1 MIKFDFQSL
10 NKLRKEYFLKE
21 LTESGVSSNPFDQ
34 FEIWFKEIL
43 KSDLK
48 EPNAMIVAT
57 STKDGIPSVRTVLL
71 KEFDESGFVFYT
83 NYKSEKGKELLEN
96 PNAALLFYWGFLE
109 RQIRITGTVEKVSRE
124 KSAEYF
130 HSRPRE
136 SQIGAWA
143 SNQSQIIEGRDYL
156 QNKFREI
163 KSEFEEKEI
172 PLPEYWGGF
181 KVVPE
186 KFEFWQGRESRLHD
200 RICYLKENNTWKIVR
215 LAP

>member
-1 MIKFDFQSL
+1 M
-10 NKLRKEYFLKE
+10 KE
-21 LTESGVSSNPFDQ
+21 LTEPEVNSNPFDQ
-34 FEIWFKEIL
+34 FKIWFEEVL

-83 NYKSEKGKELLEN
+83 NYESEKGKELLEN

-109 RQIRITGTVEKVSRE
+109 RQIRITGKVEKVSRE

-143 SNQSQIIEGRDYL
+143 SNQSQIIKDREYL
-156 QNKFREI
+156 QNKFN
-163 KSEFEEKEI
+163 EFNSKFKDKEI
-172 PLPEYWGGF
+172 PLPDYWGGF